1 MIKMLSFSNISF
13 KYKILLVILSIIIFI
28 LISASLIYINQ
39 DKKKFKN
46 DTINELHI
54 ISNIISNNCI
64 APLLFNDTTEAE
76 IILKSLS
83 KHPNIK
89 FSAIFNAS
97 KNLFAIYPQKFDI
110 GKCQMHIPF
119 YNDTIIFSD
128 TSYIKIKLIKDESEN
143 NKLLGYLVIS
153 RNLKDYEYQFNK
165 IIKNNLLI
173 SIILLLISILIVFQ
187 FQKIISRPILN
198 LSSIVKK
205 ISINKDFSL
214 RINKKGNDE
223 IGQLIEGF
231 NKLLDTIEIQNK
243 ELISSRDKAI
253 ELAKAKQQFLANMS
267 HEIRTPMNAIIG
279 MTNLLLNSKLTDEQR
294 DLLNHISL
302 SANNLL
308 VIINDILDISKI
320 ESGKIVFEKYRFNIN
335 DTIDNI
341 VKMFETKVKEKG
353 LKLIINKNTDVP
365 NFWLGDQ
372 VRLNQILIN
381 IVGNA
386 VKFTL
391 KGTVSIDISAKK
403 HENSNIYDVMFK
415 ISDTGIGI
423 PDEYKDKIFDT
434 FTQAS
439 SSTTRQFG
447 GTGLGLSIAKQ
458 LVELQGGKIWF
469 ESEVNKGSTFYFY
482 IPLEQAEPPSLKEI
496 EVKAEK
502 DIVNIVNKD
511 IFLKTKI
518 LIVEDNKVNQFLLK
532 TMLTKQRFANILV
545 ANNGKEALDILQKQD
560 IDLILMD
567 LHMPEM
573 DGYETTKFIRNNLPS
588 DKRNVKIIAITAAVI
603 QGEKEK
609 CFELGMNG
617 YISKPFKPDELFN
630 EIIKL
635 LINK

>member
-1 MIKMLSFSNISF
+1 MLSFSNISF

-28 LISASLIYINQ
+28 LIIASLIYINQ

-173 SIILLLISILIVFQ
+173 SILLLLISILIVFQ

-279 MTNLLLNSKLTDEQR
+279 MTNLLLNSRLTDEQR

-617 YISKPFKPDELFN
+617 YISKPFKPGELFN